1 LPLDE
6 HVGELLGH
14 GAIRHVGKHQELGR
28 LHPAILAMRK
38 VTVQPSGQSF
48 EVEEGESVLTAALRQ
63 GVMLPYGCKNG
74 ACGSCKGKILEGS
87 VDYGHYHAR
96 VLTESERAHGKALFC
111 QARPLGELVIE
122 CRTIGAAKDIAV
134 RLLPCRV
141 QKLEKVADD
150 VMIVQLKL
158 PANERLQFLAGQYID
173 FLLKGGD
180 RRSFSM
186 ANAPHADELIELHIR
201 QVAGGN
207 FTDHVFNKMK
217 ERDILRLEG
226 PLGSFFLREDSTKP
240 IVFVASGTGFAPI
253 KSIIE
258 TAFHRKV
265 ARPMVL
271 YWGARRPKDLY
282 LNPLPEKWAREHPH
296 FRYVPVIS
304 EARPEDQWTG
314 RGGFVHRAVMEDL
327 PDLSGHQVYACGV
340 PIMVDSARKD
350 FTTQCQLPEDEFYA
364 DSFTTQADL
373 ASDELR

>member
-1 LPLDE
+1 MP
-6 HVGELLGH
+6 
-14 GAIRHVGKHQELGR
+14 
-28 LHPAILAMRK
+28 K

-48 EVEEGESVLTAALRQ
+48 DVEESESVLTAALRQ

-74 ACGSCKGKILEGS
+74 ACGSCKGKIVSGA

-96 VLTESERAHGKALFC
+96 VLTEEERAHGKALFC

-141 QKLEKVADD
+141 QKLDKVADD
-150 VMIVQLKL
+150 VVIVQLKL

-173 FLLKGGD
+173 FLLKGGE

-186 ANAPHADELIELHIR
+186 ANPPHADELIELHIR
-201 QVAGGN
+201 HVPGGS
-207 FTDHVFNKMK
+207 FTDHVFAKMK

-258 TAFHRKV
+258 SAFHRKV
-265 ARPMVL
+265 ERPMVL
-271 YWGARRPKDLY
+271 YWGGRRPKDLY
-282 LNPLPEKWAREHPH
+282 LSALAQKWALEHRH
-296 FRYVPVIS
+296 FRYVPVAS
-304 EARPEDQWTG
+304 EARPEDAWSG
-314 RGGFVHRAVMEDL
+314 RSGFVHRAVMQDL

-340 PIMVDSARKD
+340 PVMIDAARKD
-350 FTTQCQLPEDEFYA
+350 FITQCQLPEDEFYA
-364 DSFTTQADL
+364 DSFTTAADL
-373 ASDELR
+373 AADEIK

>member
-1 LPLDE
+1 MP
-6 HVGELLGH
+6 
-14 GAIRHVGKHQELGR
+14 
-28 LHPAILAMRK
+28 K
-38 VTVQPSGQSF
+38 VTVQPSGQHF
-48 EVEEGESVLTAALRQ
+48 EVEPGEAVLTAALRQ

-74 ACGSCKGKILEGS
+74 ACGSCKGKIVAGS

-96 VLTESERAHGKALFC
+96 VLTEAERAHGKALFC
-111 QARPLGELVIE
+111 QAKPLGELVIE

-141 QKLEKVADD
+141 QQLSRMADD
-150 VMIVQLKL
+150 VMIVHLKL

-173 FLLKGGD
+173 FLLKGGE

-186 ANAPHADELIELHIR
+186 ANPPHADELIELHIR
-201 QVAGGN
+201 HVAGGN
-207 FTDHVFNKMK
+207 FTDHVFGKMK

-226 PLGSFFLREDSTKP
+226 PLGSFFLREDSAKP

-253 KSIIE
+253 KSILE
-258 TAFHRKV
+258 TAFYKKIE
-265 ARPMVL
+265 RPMVL

-282 LNPLPEKWAREHPH
+282 LNQLAERWTQEHPH

-304 EARPEDQWTG
+304 EARAEDNWSG
-314 RGGFVHRAVMEDL
+314 RSGFVHRAVMQDL
-327 PDLSGHQVYACGV
+327 PDLSAHQVYACGV

-350 FTTQCQLPEDEFYA
+350 FIAQCQLPEDEFYA

-373 ASDELR
+373 AADELR

>member
-1 LPLDE
+1 M
-6 HVGELLGH
+6 H
-14 GAIRHVGKHQELGR
+14 
-28 LHPAILAMRK
+28 K

-48 EVEEGESVLTAALRQ
+48 DAEEGEAVLTAALRQ

-74 ACGSCKGKILEGS
+74 ACGSCKGKIVAGS

-96 VLTESERAHGKALFC
+96 VLTEEERAHGKALFC
-111 QARPLGELVIE
+111 QAKPLGELVIE

-134 RLLPCRV
+134 KLLPCRV
-141 QKLEKVADD
+141 QKLDKVADD

-158 PANERLQFLAGQYID
+158 PANERLQFLPGQYID
-173 FLLKGGD
+173 FLLKGGE

-186 ANAPHADELIELHIR
+186 ANSPHADELVELHIR
-201 QVAGGN
+201 HVAGGN
-207 FTDHVFNKMK
+207 FTDHVFGKMK

-226 PLGSFFLREDSTKP
+226 PLGSFFLREDGAKP

-258 TAFHRKV
+258 SAFYKKIE
-265 ARPMVL
+265 RPMVL

-282 LNPLPEKWAREHPH
+282 LNALPEKWVREHAT

-304 EARPEDQWTG
+304 EARPEDAWSG
-314 RGGFVHRAVMEDL
+314 RSGFVHRAVMEDM

-350 FTTQCQLPEDEFYA
+350 FIEKCGLPEDEFYA
-364 DSFTTQADL
+364 DSFTTAADL
-373 ASDELR
+373 ATDEIK

>member
-1 LPLDE
+1 M
-6 HVGELLGH
+6 
-14 GAIRHVGKHQELGR
+14 Q
-28 LHPAILAMRK
+28 K
-38 VTVQPSGQSF
+38 VTVQPSGQQF
-48 EVEEGESVLTAALRQ
+48 EVQPGESVLAGALRQ

-74 ACGSCKGKILEGS
+74 ACGSCKGRIVSGA

-96 VLTESERAHGKALFC
+96 VLTEAERAHGKALFC
-111 QARPLGELVIE
+111 QAKPLGELVIE

-141 QKLEKVADD
+141 QRLEKVADD
-150 VMIVQLKL
+150 VMIVGLKL

-173 FLLKGGD
+173 FLLKNGE

-186 ANAPHADELIELHIR
+186 ANAPHADELLELHIR
-201 QVAGGN
+201 QVAGGH
-207 FTDHVFNKMK
+207 FTEHVFGKMK

-226 PLGSFFLREDSTKP
+226 PLGSFFLREDSAKP

-253 KSIIE
+253 KSILE
-258 TAFHRKV
+258 TAFYKKV
-265 ARPMVL
+265 ERPMVL

-282 LNPLPEKWAREHPH
+282 LNALAEKWAREQPN

-304 EARPEDQWTG
+304 EARPEDQWSG

-350 FTTQCQLPEDEFYA
+350 FIAQCRLPEDEFYA

-373 ASDELR
+373 AADEIK